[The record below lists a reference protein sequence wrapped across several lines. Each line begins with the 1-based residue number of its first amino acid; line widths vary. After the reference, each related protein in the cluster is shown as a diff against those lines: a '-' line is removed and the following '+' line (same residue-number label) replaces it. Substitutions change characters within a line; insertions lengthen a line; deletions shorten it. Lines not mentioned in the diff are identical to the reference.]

1 MTVRGE
7 LRRAVSGRWSQ
18 TAGRA
23 QAYVRG
29 SPRLNALRAPLS
41 SPRFWAT
48 QGLVALV
55 GEANFLVDALGLM
68 SPRSASAFL
77 LESLFIIPVI
87 YAAMHF
93 GLRGTVWTAIWCTVI
108 MTPSWMFWHEG
119 ADRIAIITQMA
130 VLFAVAGFVGNR
142 RDRERTAESAT
153 QDALGAL
160 RISEEKHRAL
170 FETAGEGIL
179 VVDDSGAIV
188 ECNAAAGILLQ
199 RAPVDVVGRSASDGT
214 PAEMGTGLA
223 KCARQAQECDPLSE
237 GPLASPTCAGLML
250 PGPDGQDRWIEPVC
264 TRLPGAEKLSQII
277 LRDVTA
283 QKLRQT
289 WLESYSSRVLTAQE
303 EERRRIAQEI
313 HDDPVQSLLMVCRDL
328 DEIDGVLPAALDDAS
343 GPLRDVRAHTESAL
357 GSLRAILYG
366 LRPSVLD
373 DLGLIPAVG
382 RLVRDLR
389 SRSKIDVRLVQEG
402 QSQRLRADVEL
413 AVYRIAQEAMHN
425 MERHSGASQGTVTLR
440 YLDRSF
446 ELTVTDDGGGF
457 SPPRV
462 TDPLTPESRLGILG
476 MHERM
481 RTIGGELTIQSE
493 LGHGTTVH
501 ASVTL
506 GATAIGE
513 SPASPREADVA
524 ATNVRR

>member
-1 MTVRGE
+1 MTVRSE
-7 LRRAVSGRWSQ
+7 LRRAVSGRRSW
-18 TAGRA
+18 TVGRA
-23 QAYVRG
+23 TAFLRE
-29 SPRLNALRAPLS
+29 SPRLSALRTPLS
-41 SPRFWAT
+41 SPRFWAI

-68 SPRSASAFL
+68 PPRSASTFL

-108 MTPSWMFWHEG
+108 MTPSWILWHEG

-130 VLFAVAGFVGNR
+130 ILFSVAGFVGNR
-142 RDRERTAESAT
+142 RDGERAAQSAT

-160 RISEEKHRAL
+160 QVSEEKHRAL

-179 VVDDSGAIV
+179 VVDDSGAII
-188 ECNAAAGILLQ
+188 ECNAAAGVLLR
-199 RAPVDVVGRSASDGT
+199 RAPVDVVGRTAREGM
-214 PAEMGTGLA
+214 PAEIGASLE
-223 KCARQAQECDPLSE
+223 KCIRQAQERDPLSE
-237 GPLASPTCAGLML
+237 EPLVTPTCAGLTL

-264 TRLPGAEKLSQII
+264 TRLPGAERLSQII
-277 LRDVTA
+277 LRDVTG

-289 WLESYSSRVLTAQE
+289 WLESYSSRVLNAQE
-303 EERRRIAQEI
+303 DERRRIAQEI
-313 HDDPVQSLLMVCRDL
+313 HDEPVQSLLMVCRDL
-328 DEIDGVLPAALDDAS
+328 DEIEDGLPTLLEDGS
-343 GPLRDVRAHTESAL
+343 GPLHDVRARAESAL

-389 SRSKIDVRLVQEG
+389 SRSKIDVHLVQEG
-402 QSQRLRADVEL
+402 QGRRLGADLEL
-413 AVYRIAQEAMHN
+413 AVYRIAQEALRN
-425 MERHSGASQGTVTLR
+425 TERHSGASQATVTLR
-440 YLDRSF
+440 YLDHSF
-446 ELTVTDDGGGF
+446 ELIVADDGGGF

-462 TDPLTPESRLGILG
+462 TDPLTPESKLGVLG
-476 MHERM
+476 MHERA
-481 RTIGGELTIQSE
+481 RAIGGQLTIQSE

-501 ASVTL
+501 ASVAL
-506 GATAIGE
+506 DATGLQE
-513 SPASPREADVA
+513 SLASPREGDMA
-524 ATNVRR
+524 ATDVRS